1 VASVVAFRA
10 QTVYLMGWR
19 WRIVRMAGVYSP
31 RIGHTTHTDSF
42 RAVGSIGV
50 FAEVTALQQ
59 WDVRITLFEA
69 VEDGYLLAF
78 AAGESVFS
86 AAMKAVVALDPWQ
99 RRWLPAERA
108 WWIADDAISLL
119 ARRLPAVAEAL
130 DRWRAQPF
138 DFAAYVADLAERL
151 AGGSGASSR
160 RLRRPIYLPADVA
173 IAYGKL
179 RLAPGAS
186 AEEVRA
192 ARRSLARAH
201 HPDAGGAHDAMV
213 AINAAADTALRW
225 LQRTGRDHTLQAST
239 VG

>member
-1 VASVVAFRA
+1 
-10 QTVYLMGWR
+10 M
-19 WRIVRMAGVYSP
+19 
-31 RIGHTTHTDSF
+31 
-42 RAVGSIGV
+42 
-50 FAEVTALQQ
+50 QQ

-78 AAGESVFS
+78 AAGESVLS
-86 AAMKAVVALDPWQ
+86 AAVKAVVALDPWQ

-130 DRWRAQPF
+130 DRWRARPF
-138 DFAAYVADLAERL
+138 DFAAYVADLADRL
-151 AGGSGASSR
+151 AGGSDISR
-160 RLRRPIYLPADVA
+160 RRVRRPVYVPSDVA
-173 IAYGKL
+173 AAYEKL
-179 RLAPGAS
+179 GLVPGAS
-186 AEEVRA
+186 ADEVRA

-225 LQRTGRDHTLQAST
+225 LQRTGHDFTIQAPAAR
-239 VG
+239 